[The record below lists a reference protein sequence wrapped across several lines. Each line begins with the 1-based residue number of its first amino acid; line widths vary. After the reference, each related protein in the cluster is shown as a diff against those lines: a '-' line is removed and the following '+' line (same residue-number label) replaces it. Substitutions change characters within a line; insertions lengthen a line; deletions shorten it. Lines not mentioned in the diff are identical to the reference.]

1 MQHKSQQ
8 KERAK
13 KLELRIGNRKR
24 GLKSWGRVGW
34 DIVDKWGGEV
44 GKGKLKMGTGEE
56 EREVWKMRREGSM
69 ENGKRKKKV
78 LV

>member
-1 MQHKSQQ
+1 MKQMQHKSQQ

-34 DIVDKWGGEV
+34 DIGDKGG
-44 GKGKLKMGTGEE
+44 G
-56 EREVWKMRREGSM
+56 GS
-69 ENGKRKKKV
+69 G
-78 LV
+78 